1 MSTTGPQYDGWEGL
15 SDIGPTTSDIGPTTT
30 FHRTVTARM
39 GVSVRNWY
47 NQDVRLCPR
56 LLCQQ
61 KTSCTLFSGQVG
73 PYWRN
78 WRDKLLARFFW
89 AKAGIVYVLGLCPL
103 LLCQQ
108 KTTCTPVPRWDL
120 TGENVGHWV
129 SQNSTNFWHNFLG
142 QGERRLGSAVGV
154 DDNSG
159 ADVRGRTS
167 CQNYHVVGRS
177 DRHSPSIWAA
187 GGEGILMSGRG
198 WTVKNVVHHHASE
211 TSCLINIVDL
221 NLICKSPTHHH
232 QNETFRNSQS

>member
-1 MSTTGPQYDGWEGL
+1 MSTTGPQYDGWEVL

-129 SQNSTNFWHNFLG
+129 SQNSTNFWHNFMD

-177 DRHSPSIWAA
+177 DRHSPSM
-187 GGEGILMSGRG
+187 GGQEGILRSGRG

-211 TSCLINIVDL
+211 MCTNMQVKLVVW
-221 NLICKSPTHHH
+221 
-232 QNETFRNSQS
+232 

>member
-1 MSTTGPQYDGWEGL
+1 MSTTGPQYDGWEVL

-108 KTTCTPVPRWDL
+108 PAPLFPGGTLLEKMSAIESARIRRTFGTI
-120 TGENVGHWV
+120 
-129 SQNSTNFWHNFLG
+129 FWAK
-142 QGERRLGSAVGV
+142 EK
-154 DDNSG
+154 
-159 ADVRGRTS
+159 
-167 CQNYHVVGRS
+167 
-177 DRHSPSIWAA
+177 
-187 GGEGILMSGRG
+187 GG
-198 WTVKNVVHHHASE
+198 
-211 TSCLINIVDL
+211 
-221 NLICKSPTHHH
+221 
-232 QNETFRNSQS
+232 